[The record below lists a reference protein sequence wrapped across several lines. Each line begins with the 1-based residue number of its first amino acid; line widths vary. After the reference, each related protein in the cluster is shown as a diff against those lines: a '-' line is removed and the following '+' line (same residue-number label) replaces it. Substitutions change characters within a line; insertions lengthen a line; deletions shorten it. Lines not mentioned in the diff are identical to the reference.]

1 MRKAVKIQKIHTI
14 KAGKITVSPYW
25 DRVFNSR
32 YNSEAGLFEEN
43 IRGNPD
49 QLIDLDDCGL
59 SMAREIFGAAVE
71 HLQGRQKEA
80 YILHMREKKSLDEVA
95 TILSISK
102 SSAQVYLTRAIKFI
116 SVYCHQAIEKE
127 QI

>member
-1 MRKAVKIQKIHTI
+1 MRKAVRLQRIHI
-14 KAGKITVSPYW
+14 VKAGKVTVSPYW
-25 DRVFNSR
+25 DRVFNGR
-32 YNSEAGLFEEN
+32 YNSDSGLFEEN

-59 SMAREIFGAAVE
+59 SMARAIFGSAVE

-116 SVYCHQAIEKE
+116 SAYCRQAVERG